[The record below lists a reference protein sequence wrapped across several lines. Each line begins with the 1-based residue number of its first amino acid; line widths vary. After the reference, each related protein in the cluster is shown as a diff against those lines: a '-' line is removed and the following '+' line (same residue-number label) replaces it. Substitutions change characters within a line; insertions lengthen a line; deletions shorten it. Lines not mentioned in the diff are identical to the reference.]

1 MTYEEKL
8 DKMFWSTQPPLGL
21 IEGNYYRNERR
32 FDGDYRGIVE
42 VVTDDDSKILHV
54 EFNEFA
60 SENYYEPK
68 YAGKSKRLSDY
79 AFFQAQNTRTDE
91 TLVTVVNGITFLEKQ
106 MREENRVD
114 GAFETV
120 KGSSTSARNGF
131 MPIAAEM
138 ADWIRTPYKSY
149 YYGYA
154 EDFGNGIVGRLQ
166 VTTEDGKIDT
176 VRYDE
181 YFADKKESI
190 SEEKLQPLYRQ
201 SKYYSLDYQKISG
214 DNFVAFSDQ
223 LGEEIIKSQN
233 FEQLDESL
241 MQHPSYE
248 NYQKIAKNIQL
259 N

>member
-1 MTYEEKL
+1 M
-8 DKMFWSTQPPLGL
+8 
-21 IEGNYYRNERR
+21 
-32 FDGDYRGIVE
+32 
-42 VVTDDDSKILHV
+42 
-54 EFNEFA
+54 
-60 SENYYEPK
+60 
-68 YAGKSKRLSDY
+68 
-79 AFFQAQNTRTDE
+79 
-91 TLVTVVNGITFLEKQ
+91 
-106 MREENRVD
+106 
-114 GAFETV
+114 
-120 KGSSTSARNGF
+120 
-131 MPIAAEM
+131 
-138 ADWIRTPYKSY
+138 
-149 YYGYA
+149 
-154 EDFGNGIVGRLQ
+154 
-166 VTTEDGKIDT
+166 TTEDGKIDT

-233 FEQLDESL
+233 FEQLDERL